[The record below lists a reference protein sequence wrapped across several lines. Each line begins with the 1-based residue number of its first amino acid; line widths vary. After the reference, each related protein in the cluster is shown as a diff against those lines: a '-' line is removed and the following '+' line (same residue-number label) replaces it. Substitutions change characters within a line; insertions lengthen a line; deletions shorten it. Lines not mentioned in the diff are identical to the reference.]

1 MGEAYDLVIRNGTI
15 YDGTGRDGFVG
26 DIAIAKG
33 VIAGIGEVAG
43 TGREEIDATGLIITP
58 GFVDIHTH
66 YDGQATWD
74 SRLTPSS
81 EHGVTTVVMGN
92 CGVGFAPCR
101 EDDRDRLM
109 SLMEGVEDIPN
120 PVLAEGL
127 SWNWESFADYLDAL
141 EETPHDIDFAAQIP
155 HGALRVY
162 VMGER
167 GAARDPASD
176 ADITAMARLAED
188 AIRAG
193 ALGFSTSRTLN
204 HRTSEGDPTPSYMAA
219 ERELVGIAK
228 GLKAAGSGIL
238 QVVSDFTDGQRELE
252 LLHNMVAESGR
263 PMITSLAQSRQAPDS
278 WKSLLNWVADE
289 NRNGHDIK
297 AMVAGRPVGILL
309 GLEASMNPFSLN
321 AEYKKIE
328 HMPVPERVQAM
339 RDPDV
344 RSRILSAE
352 NARAD
357 NAFNAVIA
365 NYDFMFVL
373 GDPPDYEQP
382 KEQTLAARAE
392 REGTTPQALA
402 YDALLQNQ
410 GRALLYTPFLN
421 YADYDLEPSLAM
433 MRHPNTVLGL
443 GDGGAHV
450 GMICDGSFPTS
461 MLTHWTRDR
470 TRGDL
475 LDLAWVIK
483 AQTRDTA
490 LAYGL
495 SDRGLL
501 AEGFKADINL
511 IDYERLRLG
520 HPSIAYDLPAGGKR
534 LVQPVEGYVATFVNG
549 VAIQK
554 DGQPTGALPGRLVR
568 GEQSEPVAMA
578 AE

>member
-1 MGEAYDLVIRNGTI
+1 MGEAYDLVIRGGTI
-15 YDGTGRDGFVG
+15 YDGTGQDGFVG
-26 DIAIAKG
+26 DIAIKDG
-33 VIAGIGEVAG
+33 LIAAIGDVPG
-43 TGREEIDATGLIITP
+43 TGREEVEAEGLIVTP

-101 EDDRDRLM
+101 EDDRERLM

-127 SWNWESFADYLDAL
+127 AWNWESFGDYLDAL
-141 EETPHDIDFAAQIP
+141 DETPHDIDFAAQVP

-176 ADITAMARLAED
+176 ADIKEMARLAEE

-228 GLKAAGSGIL
+228 GLQAAGSGVL

-252 LLHNMVAESGR
+252 LLHNMMAQSGR

-278 WKSLLNWVADE
+278 WKNLLDWVASE
-289 NRNGHDIK
+289 NKNGLDIK

-321 AEYKKIE
+321 PEYRKIE
-328 HMPVPERVQAM
+328 DMPAPERVQAM
-339 RDPDV
+339 RDADV

-352 NARAD
+352 NERPD

-365 NYDFMFVL
+365 NYDYMFVL

-433 MRHPNTVLGL
+433 MKHPNTVLGL

-470 TRGDL
+470 VRGDL

-501 AEGFKADINL
+501 AEGFKADLNL
-511 IDYERLRLG
+511 IDFDRLQLG
-520 HPSIAYDLPAGGKR
+520 QPSIAYDLPAGGKR
-534 LVQPVEGYVATFVNG
+534 LVQPVQGYVATYVNG
-549 VAIQK
+549 IAIQK
-554 DGQPTGALPGRLVR
+554 DGQPTGALPGRLIR
-568 GEQSEPVAMA
+568 GAQAEPVAMA